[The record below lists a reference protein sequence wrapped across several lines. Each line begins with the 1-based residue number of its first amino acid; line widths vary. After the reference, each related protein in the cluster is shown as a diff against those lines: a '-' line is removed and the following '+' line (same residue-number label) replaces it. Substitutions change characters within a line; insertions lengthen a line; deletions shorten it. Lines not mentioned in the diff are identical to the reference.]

1 MALDLTL
8 CLVPKQIETLF
19 SKAASNSNYAE
30 WMQFIPSLYKNPDY
44 EDYQDED
51 LIQLKEDV
59 AALGNIYQF
68 TDDHYFYDTSRC
80 SSTIDYLINEH
91 ARAAALSIQPSFL
104 WKGGNEFPNAT
115 STQGMSIRLYDKK
128 HIENISLLLI
138 SLEFN
143 DLLVYYNYE
152 KMQDAGVYKLTHPK
166 NLEVLELA
174 FYEIQDIFLLA
185 LAEDLL
191 VFKVVD

>member
-1 MALDLTL
+1 
-8 CLVPKQIETLF
+8 
-19 SKAASNSNYAE
+19 
-30 WMQFIPSLYKNPDY
+30 
-44 EDYQDED
+44 
-51 LIQLKEDV
+51 
-59 AALGNIYQF
+59 
-68 TDDHYFYDTSRC
+68 
-80 SSTIDYLINEH
+80 
-91 ARAAALSIQPSFL
+91 
-104 WKGGNEFPNAT
+104 
-115 STQGMSIRLYDKK
+115 MSIRLYDKK